1 MKNQLQYLSV
11 ANVSINSKRAETILE
26 QIGTIINF
34 PKFEWSTNYIIE
46 QTYLDLIDATAYDG
60 ITRIYEQQVKWYNRR
75 APIWKPSPIF
85 VVFRK
90 HLSKRVKQELA
101 TLQKTSPQT
110 LEYVMRRSIEMLFEG
125 ITKQDE
131 EIFYSRNYFLSIK
144 RYNLLQWR
152 FDNDNE
158 NNNDCTT
165 IKFDINY
172 FEYDNEGREIYRI
185 FDHNKKESE
194 LKNNDNNRR

>member
-1 MKNQLQYLSV
+1 M
-11 ANVSINSKRAETILE
+11 E
-26 QIGTIINF
+26 QIGTIINY
-34 PKFEWSTNYIIE
+34 PKIEWSTNYIIE
-46 QTYLDLIDATAYDG
+46 QTYLDLISATASDS
-60 ITRIYEQQVKWYNRR
+60 ITRIYEQQVKWYSRR
-75 APIWKPSPIF
+75 APIWNPPPVF

-101 TLQKTSPQT
+101 KLQKTSPKT
-110 LEYVMRRSIEMLFEG
+110 LDYVMRRSIEMLFEG

-172 FEYDNEGREIYRI
+172 FEYDNEGREIGRI
-185 FDHNKKESE
+185 LDHNKKESE

>member
-1 MKNQLQYLSV
+1 MSNRR
-11 ANVSINSKRAETILE
+11 N
-26 QIGTIINF
+26 G
-34 PKFEWSTNYIIE
+34 
-46 QTYLDLIDATAYDG
+46 LI
-60 ITRIYEQQVKWYNRR
+60 VR
-75 APIWKPSPIF
+75 APIWKPAPVF

-101 TLQKTSPQT
+101 KLQKISPKT
-110 LEYVMRRSIEMLFEG
+110 LDYVMRRSIEMLFEG

-158 NNNDCTT
+158 NNNECNST
-165 IKFDINY
+165 ITFEINY
-172 FEYDNEGREIYRI
+172 FEYDNEGREIGRI
-185 FDHNKKESE
+185 LDHNKMGAKIMRTIEDDEDTILSGLTFKEFIF
-194 LKNNDNNRR
+194 